1 MVPTYQ
7 NGFEIVEIEGK
18 FHCMKNGQPILKW
31 NKQPEICETLDKAEF
46 RMSCNGAKKVL
57 KKVEEDEDDDLMFDF
72 EMEVDKRRM
81 GKTSEYLDSLDAKIA
96 ARERETGKPVATFV
110 LNEQHE
116 VGEIVQSGSLQYR
129 VSEKPNY
136 VSEKE
141 AAGLE
146 DLDPGINS
154 GWYTKVELVS

>member
-1 MVPTYQ
+1 MIPTYQ
-7 NGFEIVEIEGK
+7 NGFEIVESNGE
-18 FHCMKNGQPILKW
+18 FHCMKNGSAMLKF
-31 NKQPEICETLDKAEF
+31 NKQPAVYASQVKAEDF
-46 RMSCNGAKKVL
+46 MAMNGAKKVL

-72 EMEVDKRRM
+72 EMEVDKRRL

-96 ARERETGKPVATFV
+96 ARERETGLAATTFV
-110 LNEQHE
+110 LSEQHE
-116 VGEIVQSGSLQYR
+116 FGEIVWSGSLQYR
-129 VSEKPNY
+129 VCDQPRY

-141 AAGLE
+141 AAELE